1 MKLLDKLMYFFGYV
15 PVEHFNQL
23 GEEFHAQYQY
33 STNADKEIIHLK
45 DENRTLKTFKEVSI
59 QEVESLQDSLDKAN
73 QEIVNITQKYKEK
86 VNNLQDSLR
95 KAKRNV
101 DSKLRKNKALKA
113 ELDEAKADIS
123 CMITETH
130 YLNQKVKAL
139 ESYNYA
145 VISRLEYL
153 CFGSILPKVMKQ
165 IDLQYYLYPQ
175 KRLVKYFEETKAGFS
190 AYVNLED

>member
-15 PVEHFNQL
+15 REEHLNQL
-23 GEEFHAQYQY
+23 GAELRTQYAY
-33 STNADKEIIHLK
+33 SGNADKEIIRLK
-45 DENRTLKTFKEVSI
+45 DENKTFRTFKEISI
-59 QEVESLQDSLDKAN
+59 EEIESLQDSLDKAN
-73 QEIVNITQKYKEK
+73 QEIINITQKYKEK
-86 VNNLQDSLR
+86 INNLQDSLR
-95 KAKRNV
+95 KARRNI
-101 DSKLRKNKALKA
+101 DSKLRKNKVLKA

-123 CMITETH
+123 CMIAENH
-130 YLNQKVKAL
+130 YMNQKIKGL

-153 CFGSILPKVMKQ
+153 CFGSILPRVMKQ
-165 IDLQYYLYPQ
+165 IDLEYYMYPQ